1 MINFNLLIVSQI
13 CKYNFPKWLG
23 GNLLCGAVAFRIY
36 FPMGKKSP
44 SDSVHTVMNNDVAW
58 WDLRLPMYKLM
69 SAASALVCD
78 ATGEQLATR
87 RNQSLEDARHAER
100 HIGTRKSACASVH
113 LPNNERVPLSLSAC
127 THPPSRL
134 GGWLKAVANAN
145 RSFILCLIAPER
157 ILEPDNCHGG
167 RAHIHMLYPQ

>member
-1 MINFNLLIVSQI
+1 MQI
-13 CKYNFPKWLG
+13 YILSKWLR
-23 GNLLCGAVAFRIY
+23 GAVAFRIY
-36 FPMGKKSP
+36 FPMGKKSA

-87 RNQSLEDARHAER
+87 RNQSLEDARHADRETHRDEKER
-100 HIGTRKSACASVH
+100 ARVH
-113 LPNNERVPLSLSAC
+113 LPNNERAPLSLSAC

-167 RAHIHMLYPQ
+167 RAHIHMLDAQ